1 MEIDFAVLGIVL
13 GFSGSS
19 EAYLGPSEGVL
30 KEGQGGWRFPFPRWV
45 RLGLFWP
52 SYVKLRRDLYFR
64 RSIIGGISPP

>member
-30 KEGQGGWRFPFPRWV
+30 KEGEGGGALSVPP
-45 RLGLFWP
+45 
-52 SYVKLRRDLYFR
+52 LRQVCLVLIELR
-64 RSIIGGISPP
+64 

>member
-19 EAYLGPSEGVL
+19 EAYLGPSEGVF
-30 KEGQGGWRFPFPRWV
+30 KGGGGRGGRFPFPRWV

-52 SYVKLRRDLYFR
+52 SYVKLRRDL
-64 RSIIGGISPP
+64 